1 MSERRYFSEDEARAK
16 VGQRIRTLTEWSGVP
31 VGTEGRVTRADPA
44 GKGWDVAIQ
53 WDLRADPLQ
62 VATGQL
68 DGEDLTIITGGKPLV
83 DWFTRDEYERY
94 LVEV

>member
-1 MSERRYFSEDEARAK
+1 MSNFTEDEARAK

-31 VGTEGRVTRADPA
+31 VGTKGVVTRADRA

-53 WDLRADPLQ
+53 WDLPTAPLQ
-62 VATGQL
+62 VMRGQVE
-68 DGEDLTIITGGKPLV
+68 GEPFTAITGGKPLV